1 MTGRKAKYITTVKN
15 RYDCRYLTHIF
26 EYRGVEY
33 SILNPTSWNCST
45 DYIYGYM
52 RPVLQH
58 ERAQKEIDSRLDN
71 EEKAPEKYT
80 GESEKALN
88 NMMSYFNS

>member
-1 MTGRKAKYITTVKN
+1 MTGCKAKYITTVRN
-15 RYDCRYLTHIF
+15 RYDRRYITQVY

-33 SILNPTSWNCST
+33 SVIKATSWNCSS
-45 DYIYGYM
+45 DYLYGYM
-52 RPVLQH
+52 RPALQH

-88 NMMSYFNS
+88 DMMSYFNG